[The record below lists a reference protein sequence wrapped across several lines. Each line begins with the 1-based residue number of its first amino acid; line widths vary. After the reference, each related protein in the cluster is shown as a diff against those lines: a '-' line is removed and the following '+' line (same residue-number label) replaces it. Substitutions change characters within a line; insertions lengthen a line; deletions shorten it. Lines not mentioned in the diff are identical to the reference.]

1 MPIDVTGGLD
11 GSADEVT
18 AATPT
23 VPTYREGTSMWVWD
37 DQGQVG
43 LPRVAVEAVGATWE
57 TAQMATLNLALPGG
71 RVLLAYANEP
81 PHPVADEQGRPRIL
95 GAGPLRFVCVEP
107 FRRWRLE
114 FDGPAVVTSVDEQ
127 IAGRGSAAGA
137 GADAERVPLR
147 IEIEGDM
154 VAPPWTQGSLDP
166 DGQFVVGEDR
176 IEQLF
181 SASGSVSI
189 DGDTI
194 SLRGGGLRIHRK
206 GGNRSDYNDF
216 FGHCWQSTSFP
227 SGRAFGYIHYTPRPD
242 GTIKYHEG
250 WVMDGGEILP
260 AKVVDTPWLAGT
272 QPDGDDV
279 GFTMRTPRGD
289 VRIEG
294 ETALSTFVPE
304 RAIGEGVTFPTLQQG
319 IARYRWDGEEA
330 YGMIERSTRL
340 PR

>member
-1 MPIDVTGGLD
+1 MSI
-11 GSADEVT
+11 GS
-18 AATPT
+18 
-23 VPTYREGTSMWVWD
+23 
-37 DQGQVG
+37 
-43 LPRVAVEAVGATWE
+43 
-57 TAQMATLNLALPGG
+57 
-71 RVLLAYANEP
+71 
-81 PHPVADEQGRPRIL
+81 
-95 GAGPLRFVCVEP
+95 
-107 FRRWRLE
+107 
-114 FDGPAVVTSVDEQ
+114 
-127 IAGRGSAAGA
+127 
-137 GADAERVPLR
+137 
-147 IEIEGDM
+147 
-154 VAPPWTQGSLDP
+154 
-166 DGQFVVGEDR
+166 
-176 IEQLF
+176 
-181 SASGSVSI
+181 
-189 DGDTI
+189 DTI

-250 WVMDGGEILP
+250 WVMNGGEILP
-260 AKVVDTPWLAGT
+260 AKVVETPWLART

-330 YGMIERSTRL
+330 YGMIERSNAPAELTTARARRWRRTYSCTAPRTAGGATRIW
-340 PR
+340 RGSCAR